1 MSDEYSP
8 SEVKPERTHR
18 QDNHERHYQTKP
30 EDDLGAI
37 LARLSL
43 GAILARLS
51 RGSLPSDFRIA
62 NQEVIPL
69 EALDGQGR
77 PMSAKADYVVYGR
90 VYGRGVFRVNGG
102 VHRQRKKAQRDERQ
116 RMLLEALGYWVED
129 VENREVKQERIFS
142 LLESHRR
149 TIA

>member
-1 MSDEYSP
+1 MNDEYSP
-8 SEVKPERTHR
+8 SEKPARTHR
-18 QDNHERHYQTKP
+18 QDNHERHYQTKS
-30 EDDLGAI
+30 ED
-37 LARLSL
+37 SL

-77 PMSAKADYVVYGR
+77 PMSALADYAVYGR

-116 RMLLEALGYWVED
+116 RELLEALGYWVED
-129 VENREVKQERIFS
+129 VPNREVKQERIFT
-142 LLESHRR
+142 LLESRRR
-149 TIA
+149 TIE

>member
-37 LARLSL
+37 LARLS
-43 GAILARLS
+43 

-77 PMSAKADYVVYGR
+77 PMSALADYAVYGR

-116 RMLLEALGYWVED
+116 RELLEALGYWVED
-129 VENREVKQERIFS
+129 VPNREVKQERIFT
-142 LLESHRR
+142 LLESRRR
-149 TIA
+149 TIE

>member
-18 QDNHERHYQTKP
+18 QDNHERHYQTAS
-30 EDDLGAI
+30 ED
-37 LARLSL
+37 SL

-77 PMSAKADYVVYGR
+77 PMSAKADYAVYGR
-90 VYGRGVFRVNGG
+90 VYGSGVFRVNGG
-102 VHRQRKKAQRDERQ
+102 IHKQRKKSKRDERQ
-116 RMLLEALGYWVED
+116 KELLEALGYWIED
-129 VENREVKQERIFS
+129 VPNREVKQERIFT
-142 LLESHRR
+142 LLESRRR
-149 TIA
+149 TIE

>member
-18 QDNHERHYQTKP
+18 QDNHERHYQTAS
-30 EDDLGAI
+30 ED
-37 LARLSL
+37 SL

-77 PMSAKADYVVYGR
+77 PMSAKADYAVYGR
-90 VYGRGVFRVNGG
+90 VYGSGVFRVNGG
-102 VHRQRKKAQRDERQ
+102 IHKQRKKSKRDERQ
-116 RMLLEALGYWVED
+116 KELLEALGYWVED
-129 VENREVKQERIFS
+129 VENRAVKQEHIFG

-149 TIA
+149 TIE